1 MELEL
6 KNVGK
11 DQIQGAEDTYEIM
24 QKIFFKRPKKVDLL
38 KEHFWTIALNR
49 ASKILLIE
57 LISMGSNVR
66 SIARPQEIFRIPL
79 YKAASYLIL
88 VHNHPSGNLKPSEA
102 DMDVT
107 NRLIQVGDMM
117 DIEVIDHVIVTQNS
131 YYSFADNGLIE
142 KLRWDKKYALTFIRE
157 KQVAREIERIKEDA
171 EKHQERVKQEG
182 IAEGLDKG
190 KVEGAKARNK
200 EIAKQMLLDGESLEK
215 IKKWTGL
222 TSQWLGRLKNEINVN
237 KPPIF

>member
-1 MELEL
+1 
-6 KNVGK
+6 
-11 DQIQGAEDTYEIM
+11 
-24 QKIFFKRPKKVDLL
+24 
-38 KEHFWTIALNR
+38 
-49 ASKILLIE
+49 
-57 LISMGSNVR
+57 
-66 SIARPQEIFRIPL
+66 
-79 YKAASYLIL
+79 
-88 VHNHPSGNLKPSEA
+88 
-102 DMDVT
+102 MDVT

-117 DIEVIDHVIVTQNS
+117 DIEVTDHVIVTQNS

-171 EKHQERVKQEG
+171 EKHQARVKQEG

-190 KVEGAKARNK
+190 KVEGAKTEKR

-222 TSQWLGRLKNEINVN
+222 TSQWLGRLKNEIEEQR
-237 KPPIF
+237 K